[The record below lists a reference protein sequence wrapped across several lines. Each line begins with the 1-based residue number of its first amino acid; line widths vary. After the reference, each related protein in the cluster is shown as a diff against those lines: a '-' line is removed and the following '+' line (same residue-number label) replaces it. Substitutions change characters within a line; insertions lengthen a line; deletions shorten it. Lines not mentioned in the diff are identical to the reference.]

1 MTSYSIDPQGVRDV
15 LTTVQKASD
24 DLSTAVSGVSGAH
37 DDVTSGAATC
47 TAVPNAL
54 AAFLDAQAAAVTD
67 VTNRISA
74 CLFGAATAT
83 TDYVQA
89 DETMSSDVTQ
99 AQTAAVDSASSGDFS
114 WFTSRAGGR

>member
-15 LTTVQKASD
+15 LANVQKASD
-24 DLSTAVSGVSGAH
+24 DLSAAVSGVSGAH

-114 WFTSRAGGR
+114 WFTARAGGR